1 MTYIH
6 PADPRRDHDVS
17 LAVHHGEAAAEMHG
31 AGLAHDKS
39 ACALCPPGS
48 QVTDVRVTGRTYDSA
63 LALLC
68 SDRGYLMGEA
78 TARRVLSDANAK
90 LLHTSS
96 RVRVRYSPETGLY
109 RVTLVYS
116 TSRNHCLEAV
126 PVGMPGIEMPAA
138 ADYAV
143 CQVERDG
150 SDNGQPYRVWGYVVD
165 GRADGFGFA
174 DPSLSDWSPAGED
187 DRPYDAFDLT
197 TPGFLGDSHSLRGAV
212 YRVAM
217 AHYGRR

>member
-1 MTYIH
+1 MVDTH
-6 PADPRRDHDVS
+6 P
-17 LAVHHGEAAAEMHG
+17 
-31 AGLAHDKS
+31 GLHV
-39 ACALCPPGS
+39 P
-48 QVTDVRVTGRTYDSA
+48 DVRVTGRSYDSA

-68 SDRGYLMGEA
+68 SDRGFSMAEA
-78 TARRVLSDANAK
+78 TAAGLLSTANRT
-90 LLHTSS
+90 LLATSS
-96 RVRVRYSPETGLY
+96 RARVRYSPETGLY

-116 TSRNHCLEAV
+116 TSRRHYLEAV
-126 PVGMPGIEMPAA
+126 PAGMPGIEMPPA

-150 SDNGQPYRVWGYVVD
+150 SDNGQPCRVWGYVVD

-187 DRPYDAFDLT
+187 DKPYDAFDLT